1 MPDSPPINCGD
12 FSNRG
17 VPAASEQA
25 VLGLGLDRCR
35 EQRLR
40 VASLR

>member
-12 FSNRG
+12 FSNRA
-17 VPAASEQA
+17 VSAASEQT
-25 VLGLGLDRCR
+25 VLGLVLDRGR
-35 EQRLR
+35 EQQLR